1 MRNQYRAKTMNLRY
15 NNIDLYLMWYASP
28 AITRGRF
35 QYDFDCWVKYQPECI
50 WTEKADAEKE
60 HGQVAKEHNQPDSE
74 KNYEAVF
81 S

>member
-1 MRNQYRAKTMNLRY
+1 MTLIAVLNINQSAYEPK
-15 NNIDLYLMWYASP
+15 
-28 AITRGRF
+28 
-35 QYDFDCWVKYQPECI
+35 I

-60 HGQVAKEHNQPDSE
+60 HGQVAKEHNKPDSE